1 MSMFTLAIS
10 CLTTSSLL
18 WFMDLITFQVPIQYC
33 SLQHQA
39 LLSSPVTSTTGCCFR
54 FWISLFI
61 LSFVSVLMAQM
72 VKCLPTM
79 QETLVQLLGWEDPL
93 EKKMTTHFSTLAWKI
108 PRREEPSRL
117 HGVAKSRTWL
127 SDFIFLSFFILS
139 GGISP
144 LFSSSIYLLAFSYCS
159 WGSQSKNAEVVCH
172 SLLQQTTFYQNSLPR
187 PICLGWPCL
196 AWLIVSL
203 SESRLWS
210 VWSIW
215 LVFYDCGF
223 HSVCTFMG
231 KEKRHKEAFWWG
243 GLAMGESGSC
253 FDRLGHA
260 Q

>member
-18 WFMDLITFQVPIQYC
+18 WFMDLITFQVPMQYC

-144 LFSSSIYLLAFSYCS
+144 LFSSSILGAYRPGEFIFWCHIFLPFHTVLGVLKARMLKWFAIPFSSRPRFIRILCQDPSVLA
-159 WGSQSKNAEVVCH
+159 G
-172 SLLQQTTFYQNSLPR
+172 P
-187 PICLGWPCL
+187 
-196 AWLIVSL
+196 AW
-203 SESRLWS
+203 
-210 VWSIW
+210 
-215 LVFYDCGF
+215 
-223 HSVCTFMG
+223 H
-231 KEKRHKEAFWWG
+231 
-243 GLAMGESGSC
+243 GL
-253 FDRLGHA
+253 
-260 Q
+260 